1 MIAAGLLL
9 GNLFLFL
16 LLAGKRIGHG
26 IQSMWVERQ
35 GCQDDQDDDQD
46 RVFAEQAGNNPL
58 PGLRLLHLL
67 LELGDGDADR
77 VQLVPQVLPV
87 LLVLLAEVLE
97 ASIGF
102 GVLLLVIAG
111 KLVGV
116 FIQLVQEHLLALLHV
131 LPNAPNV
138 IANLKYDTIIDLA
151 NLFGVD
157 PCYLMG
163 WSAPLHESGALQVTD
178 EEMRLLAFFRS
189 LNDIGKR
196 KALENIGDLTQ
207 IEKYIRVAEGNRNAV

>member
-1 MIAAGLLL
+1 MLIFSCIIRNTRIIIASQVANCL
-9 GNLFLFL
+9 GV
-16 LLAGKRIGHG
+16 
-26 IQSMWVERQ
+26 SEST
-35 GCQDDQDDDQD
+35 
-46 RVFAEQAGNNPL
+46 
-58 PGLRLLHLL
+58 
-67 LELGDGDADR
+67 
-77 VQLVPQVLPV
+77 VQRY
-87 LLVLLAEVLE
+87 E
-97 ASIGF
+97 SG
-102 GVLLLVIAG
+102 
-111 KLVGV
+111 
-116 FIQLVQEHLLALLHV
+116 
-131 LPNAPNV
+131 V

-207 IEKYIRVAEGNRNAV
+207 IEKYVRVAEGNRNAV

>member
-1 MIAAGLLL
+1 MST
-9 GNLFLFL
+9 
-16 LLAGKRIGHG
+16 RIK
-26 IQSMWVERQ
+26 E
-35 GCQDDQDDDQD
+35 
-46 RVFAEQAGNNPL
+46 
-58 PGLRLLHLL
+58 LRLAKDMTL
-67 LELGDGDADR
+67 LEVANCLGVSEST
-77 VQLVPQVLPV
+77 VQRY
-87 LLVLLAEVLE
+87 E
-97 ASIGF
+97 SG
-102 GVLLLVIAG
+102 
-111 KLVGV
+111 
-116 FIQLVQEHLLALLHV
+116 
-131 LPNAPNV
+131 V

-163 WSAPLHESGALQVTD
+163 WSAPLHETD